1 MAVFVC
7 LLSRFGFGVCFFFF
21 HYGGR
26 GEGEKGDEIKVMNCL
41 SFMASY

>member
-21 HYGGR
+21 TM
-26 GEGEKGDEIKVMNCL
+26 EGEEKGRREMK
-41 SFMASY
+41 